1 MDRGIAMTT
10 LILFSALL
18 AFVNASAYSYQTALE
33 VTLAASTP
41 LKVLESLT
49 CFGFTNI
56 SVSAIPGE
64 PKCLTPS
71 GSIVYESFEFSLNL
85 SIGTWIID
93 LGYLYYRAPMD
104 SIVLVVIEKPP
115 RLINAT
121 LVMEGREGAI
131 SIDLN
136 SSEKIQIAMK
146 ASEAIY
152 RLALIVKAYKPGTDI
167 IRIGFYLE
175 TS

>member
-1 MDRGIAMTT
+1 VDRGVAIAI

-18 AFVNASAYSYQTALE
+18 AFVNASVYSYQTTLE
-33 VTLAASTP
+33 VALATSTP
-41 LKVLESLT
+41 LKVLESST
-49 CFGFTNI
+49 CFGFINI

-64 PKCLTPS
+64 PKCLTSS
-71 GSIVYESFEFSLNL
+71 GSVVYESFEFSLNL
-85 SIGTWIID
+85 FIGTWIID
-93 LGYLYYRAPMD
+93 LGYLYYRAAVD
-104 SIVLVVIEKPP
+104 SIMLVVVEKPP

-121 LVMEGREGAI
+121 LVMEGKEGAT

-136 SSEKIQIAMK
+136 SLEKIQVAVK

-152 RLALIVKAYKPGTDI
+152 RLTLIVEVYKPGTDI

-175 TS
+175 TP

>member
-1 MDRGIAMTT
+1 MAT

-18 AFVNASAYSYQTALE
+18 AFVNASAYSYQTALD
-33 VTLAASTP
+33 LAASTH
-41 LKVLESLT
+41 LNVLESST

-56 SVSAIPGE
+56 SLSAVPGE
-64 PKCLTPS
+64 PKCLTSS
-71 GSIVYESFEFSLNL
+71 GSVVYESFEFSLNL
-85 SIGTWIID
+85 SIGTWIIY
-93 LGYLYYRAPMD
+93 LGYLYYRAPVD
-104 SIVLVVIEKPP
+104 SIMLIVVEKPSK
-115 RLINAT
+115 LINAT
-121 LVMEGREGAI
+121 LVMEGKEGAI

-136 SSEKIQIAMK
+136 SSEKIQVAVK

-175 TS
+175 TP

>member
-1 MDRGIAMTT
+1 MAT

-33 VTLAASTP
+33 VALAASTP
-41 LKVLESLT
+41 LKVLESST

-56 SVSAIPGE
+56 SLSAVPGE
-64 PKCLTPS
+64 PKCLTSS
-71 GSIVYESFEFSLNL
+71 GSVVYESFEFSLNL

-93 LGYLYYRAPMD
+93 LGYLYYRAPVD
-104 SIVLVVIEKPP
+104 SIMLIVVEKPP

-121 LVMEGREGAI
+121 LVMEGKEGAT

-136 SSEKIQIAMK
+136 SLEKIQVAVK

-152 RLALIVKAYKPGTDI
+152 RLTLIVKTYKPGTDI

-175 TS
+175 TP